1 MKTKIIYGFA
11 ICSIVLL
18 VQSCA
23 SQKSTQTNPTVARL
37 VGLWEVK
44 AEHRSDEKGYKR
56 MPHGMFKLIL
66 PNGKFVNFM
75 TTDRGSTITLDG
87 TYVVEGDST
96 YIEKIDHSFNKSQI
110 GMANPLYLKLSNDN
124 FMYLRWFQAID
135 EFNQQQNRWIEEI
148 WQRVKREGMN
158 RSTFSLQQELRTIL
172 EDQEV
177 IDYIIQ

>member
-1 MKTKIIYGFA
+1 
-11 ICSIVLL
+11 
-18 VQSCA
+18 
-23 SQKSTQTNPTVARL
+23 
-37 VGLWEVK
+37 
-44 AEHRSDEKGYKR
+44 
-56 MPHGMFKLIL
+56 MFKLIL

-75 TTDRGSTITLDG
+75 TTDRGSTITVDG
-87 TYVVEGDST
+87 TYVVEGDSI

-148 WQRVKREGMN
+148 WQRVKREGMD